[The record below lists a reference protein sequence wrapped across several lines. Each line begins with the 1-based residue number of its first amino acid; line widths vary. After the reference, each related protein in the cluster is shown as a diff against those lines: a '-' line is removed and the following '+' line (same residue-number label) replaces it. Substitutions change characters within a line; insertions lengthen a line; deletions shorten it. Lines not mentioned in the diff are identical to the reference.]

1 MRERQRDRAGPTRR
15 RRKVKE
21 GEMGREWGGGDGVEE
36 WEVWRERRRERW
48 RRR

>member
-21 GEMGREWGGGDGVEE
+21 GEMGREEE
-36 WEVWRERRRERW
+36 KL
-48 RRR
+48 